1 MVSLPFLNF
10 TPYSSCN
17 SYSVFISIRTRV
29 VSGFGRIH
37 CTSNSK
43 KEFLCGRS
51 SSYRWPEV
59 LGDSDQRL
67 CLSRQFVREARKK
80 EIEIFDT
87 SKKFILMPFELRFLS
102 CSKAS
107 DRYVM
112 DLSSNKPELYKH
124 TQNIV
129 RYHIVRTDCLLIKNL
144 FHYLRK
150 KVHFI
155 ISFGFTDK
163 RVWLNIL

>member
-102 CSKAS
+102 CCKATGS
-107 DRYVM
+107 IC
-112 DLSSNKPELYKH
+112 H
-124 TQNIV
+124 G
-129 RYHIVRTDCLLIKNL
+129 
-144 FHYLRK
+144 
-150 KVHFI
+150 FI
-155 ISFGFTDK
+155 IQQT
-163 RVWLNIL
+163 RVIRTYRILSDIIYWGQIVC